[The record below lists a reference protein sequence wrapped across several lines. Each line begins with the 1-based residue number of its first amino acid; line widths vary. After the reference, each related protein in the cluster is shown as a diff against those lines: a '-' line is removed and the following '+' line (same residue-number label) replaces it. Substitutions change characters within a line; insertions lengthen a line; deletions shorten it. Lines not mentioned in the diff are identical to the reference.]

1 MERKKEAKV
10 GRRCHVTNHCVI
22 SSLMHQVFCMFYLQP
37 IWFMIL
43 HSLAF
48 SFFQSFQRTS
58 FVFID
63 HLYYIFISTS
73 LISAH
78 LCHLLPSA
86 YFGFLLSTPLPR
98 NFKLQ
103 NSIAG
108 RRQDLALPSH
118 FIKRPRGKGYL
129 PKILQLGTELPH
141 SPFTASHTTTLLSSL
156 SPLPYLSLSLE
167 EKKIIFL
174 DW

>member
-1 MERKKEAKV
+1 MEREKEAKV
-10 GRRCHVTNHCVI
+10 GRRCRVTNRCHCVI

-37 IWFMIL
+37 IWFLIL
-43 HSLAF
+43 HRLAF
-48 SFFQSFQRTS
+48 FFFQSFQRTS
-58 FVFID
+58 FVFMD

-78 LCHLLPSA
+78 LCHLLPST
-86 YFGFLLSTPLPR
+86 YFGFLLSTPLPC

-103 NSIAG
+103 NSKAG

-118 FIKRPRGKGYL
+118 FIKRPR
-129 PKILQLGTELPH
+129 ILQLETELPH

-156 SPLPYLSLSLE
+156 SPLPYLSLSPE